1 MELSRI
7 RGSLTLGTPIAAH
20 RRCRR
25 PFHDLVLLR
34 FSRPLWATLL
44 VGALLVQASAH
55 ADTLILAP
63 ADTRLVGAV
72 RYIKS
77 RTEDT
82 LVDLAL
88 LHGQGYDEMRSANP
102 TVDAWL
108 PGQGTVITIPSQYLL
123 PDAVREGIIVNLA
136 EMRLYYYPTPGLG
149 VPPSVITYPIGIGRD
164 DWPSPT
170 GATKIIQKIPQPAW
184 HPPAS
189 IRAEHAAQGRP
200 LPAYVPPGPDNPLGQ
215 YAMRLGFSGYLLHGT
230 NKHYGVGMRVS
241 HGCIRLYPADIEALF
256 AQVPNGTRVEL
267 IDKPYKAAVQD
278 GRLYV
283 EVHQR
288 YNENGITQGDFTALL
303 EVVHQTLAEHSHLLA
318 GAPNLAQLPA
328 IYAQASGIP
337 VALEVIGGGRPAG
350 DGHRLTQADGTEAR

>member
-1 MELSRI
+1 
-7 RGSLTLGTPIAAH
+7 
-20 RRCRR
+20 
-25 PFHDLVLLR
+25 
-34 FSRPLWATLL
+34 
-44 VGALLVQASAH
+44 
-55 ADTLILAP
+55 
-63 ADTRLVGAV
+63 V

-149 VPPSVITYPIGIGRD
+149 VPASVITYPIGIGRD

-170 GATKIIQKIPQPAW
+170 GATKIVAKIPQPAW

-230 NKHYGVGMRVS
+230 NKRYGVGMRVS

-267 IDKPYKAAVQD
+267 IDKPYKAAVQN

-303 EVVHQTLAEHSHLLA
+303 EVVHQTLAEHSHLLT
-318 GAPNLAQLPA
+318 GTPNLAELPA
-328 IYAQASGIP
+328 IYARASGMP
-337 VALEVIGGGRPAG
+337 VALEVIGSGRPAAG
-350 DGHRLTQADGTEAR
+350 NHRLTQADGAEAR